1 MAGAAAAS
9 SAAREAVAALHERG
23 EKLANLDDKFARFA
37 DDAEDFAAAAR
48 KLRRQQES
56 GMFGLGFGGL

>member
-1 MAGAAAAS
+1 
-9 SAAREAVAALHERG
+9 VAALHERG